1 MSSVGFVL
9 AAAEPPAGFADIPDM
24 ETDGWGVVMGERF
37 FSRGI
42 RGAEESGE
50 FGLVEG
56 GPSVK
61 VCSSSSE
68 EEDSGVR
75 GRVRGLTH
83 KGGKYEMV
91 VH

>member
-1 MSSVGFVL
+1 ML
-9 AAAEPPAGFADIPDM
+9 LDM
-24 ETDGWGVVMGERF
+24 MNEGCGVVIGERF
-37 FSRGI
+37 FSKGM

-56 GPSVK
+56 GSSVE

-68 EEDSGVR
+68 EEDSGIR
-75 GRVRGLTH
+75 GRVQGLTH

>member
-1 MSSVGFVL
+1 M
-9 AAAEPPAGFADIPDM
+9 
-24 ETDGWGVVMGERF
+24 
-37 FSRGI
+37 
-42 RGAEESGE
+42 RGAKESGE

-56 GPSVK
+56 GPSVE

-83 KGGKYEMV
+83 KGGKYKMV

>member
-1 MSSVGFVL
+1 MVNDGCGV
-9 AAAEPPAGFADIPDM
+9 EM
-24 ETDGWGVVMGERF
+24 EERF

-42 RGAEESGE
+42 KDAEVSGE

-56 GPSVK
+56 GSLVE
-61 VCSSSSE
+61 VCLSSSE
-68 EEDSGVR
+68 EEDSGVQ

>member
-1 MSSVGFVL
+1 M
-9 AAAEPPAGFADIPDM
+9 PDM
-24 ETDGWGVVMGERF
+24 ENDGWGVVMGERF
-37 FSRGI
+37 FSRGM

-56 GPSVK
+56 GPSVD

-75 GRVRGLTH
+75 G
-83 KGGKYEMV
+83 
-91 VH
+91 

>member
-1 MSSVGFVL
+1 M
-9 AAAEPPAGFADIPDM
+9 PDM
-24 ETDGWGVVMGERF
+24 ENDGWEVMMGEKI
-37 FSRGI
+37 FSRGM
-42 RGAEESGE
+42 RGAEKSGE

-56 GPSVK
+56 GPSVE

-75 GRVRGLTH
+75 GQVRGLTH

>member
-1 MSSVGFVL
+1 MVKEGC
-9 AAAEPPAGFADIPDM
+9 
-24 ETDGWGVVMGERF
+24 GVVMGERF
-37 FSRGI
+37 FSRGM

-56 GPSVK
+56 GSSVEI
-61 VCSSSSE
+61 CSSSSE
-68 EEDSGVR
+68 EEDLGVQ
-75 GRVRGLTH
+75 GRVWGLTH

>member
-1 MSSVGFVL
+1 MVVV
-9 AAAEPPAGFADIPDM
+9 EPPAGFADILLDM
-24 ETDGWGVVMGERF
+24 VNEGCGVVIGERF

-56 GPSVK
+56 GPSVE

-68 EEDSGVR
+68 EEDSGV
-75 GRVRGLTH
+75 
-83 KGGKYEMV
+83 
-91 VH
+91 